1 MRLFCFSARNGR
13 PSGSLRAL
21 HYPSVLLL
29 SALLAV
35 PPVPLTAGTR
45 KGDKLLNQARTE
57 ENKGNFDKSVTLS
70 EQAMEQDPGDPA
82 YILQLRR
89 VRVEAS
95 FAHLKTARQLR
106 GDGKLEQALAEFE
119 KALSFD
125 PSSDIARQEIE
136 RTKQMIERNKNP
148 NAPPGGSAAASSPNG
163 ALTEA
168 DKKLTP
174 VELEKKNMMQR
185 IDSLLPVPEL
195 RPLNDDLIDLKMS
208 NKPRILFETVCK
220 VAGVNVLFDPD
231 YNSQQQIQQV
241 QIDLNRTTLEQ
252 ALDQLSVVT
261 KSFWKPL
268 SANTIFVTL
277 DNQTKRR
284 EYAEEEVKVFYL
296 SNATLPT
303 ELQEMQTAIRTLF
316 NVTHIMVYTAQNAI
330 VVRAEADTML
340 LVEKTIAELDKPRSE
355 VIVDVMVM
363 EVSSTYTRNLAA
375 GLSQGL
381 NTSANFAPR
390 PGITT
395 PGLQSSSSTS
405 TTGTTTTT
413 GTTST
418 TGTTTGTTGTTGTTS
433 TSVTSIPFSQ
443 LGHISSADYSVSTL
457 PGATLEAMLSDSSTR
472 VLQAPQIRAA
482 DSTKATLNIG
492 EKVPTATGSF
502 QPGVAGVGVSPL
514 VNTQFSY
521 LDVGVNMEITPHV
534 HDGNEISMHVA
545 LDISQVATTVNIG
558 GIDEP
563 EIAQNKIATDVR
575 LHEGEVNL
583 ISGIIQKTDSRSITG
598 FPGLANLPIIGHLF
612 NSETKEKD
620 RSELVIVLIP
630 HIVRSPNITPS
641 DLQAVA
647 SGNETQI
654 KVSRAPRVAAV
665 GQKPQ
670 DGIVAGPSTVAP
682 AAPPATAPPATAPP
696 ATAPPTPAGPAL
708 PGGPARIS
716 FLPGVATTSVN
727 GAITVNLYAEN
738 VNDLLSASAHLQFD
752 PKILRITSITA
763 GDLTQRNAGQLQPS
777 KNILNEVGSADVSV
791 SRGPGTP
798 GVSGSGGLFSITF
811 QAIAS
816 GNTSVVVSNVTMN
829 SSTSQPIPSNLPAP
843 LAVNVR

>member
-1 MRLFCFSARNGR
+1 MPPA
-13 PSGSLRAL
+13 P
-21 HYPSVLLL
+21 
-29 SALLAV
+29 LA
-35 PPVPLTAGTR
+35 AGTR
-45 KGDKLLNQARTE
+45 KGDKLVNQARTE
-57 ENKGNFDKSVTLS
+57 ENKGNFDKSVSLS
-70 EQAMEQDPGDPA
+70 EEAVQQDPGDPA
-82 YILQLRR
+82 YLLQLRR
-89 VRVEAS
+89 VRVEAG

-106 GDGKLEQALAEFE
+106 ADGKLEQALAEFE

-148 NAPPGGSAAASSPNG
+148 NAGQGGPAAAAAPPSG
-163 ALTEA
+163 ALSEA
-168 DKKLTP
+168 DRNLTP
-174 VELEKKNMMQR
+174 VELEKKNMRER

-195 RPLNDDLIDLKMS
+195 RPLNDDLIDLKMT
-208 NKPRILFETVCK
+208 NKPRVLFETVCK

-241 QIDLNRTTLEQ
+241 QIDLSRTTLEQ
-252 ALDQLSVVT
+252 ALDQLGVVT

-268 SANTIFVTL
+268 SPNTIFVTL
-277 DNQTKRR
+277 DNPTKRR
-284 EYAEEEVKVFYL
+284 EYAEEVVKVFYL
-296 SNATLPT
+296 SNAGQPT
-303 ELQEMQTAIRTLF
+303 ELQELQTAIRTLF
-316 NVTHIMVYTAQNAI
+316 NVTHVMAYTAQSAI
-330 VVRAEADTML
+330 VVRAEADTMM

-375 GLSQGL
+375 GLANGI
-381 NTSANFAPR
+381 NTSAVFAPR

-395 PGLQSSSSTS
+395 PGVQSSSNNNNNNTSTA

-413 GTTST
+413 NGTTANGST
-418 TGTTTGTTGTTGTTS
+418 GGTGTGSTG
-433 TSVTSIPFSQ
+433 VTSIPFTALS
-443 LGHISSADYSVSTL
+443 HISSADYSVSTL
-457 PGATLEAMLSDSSTR
+457 PGAQLEAMLSDSTTR

-521 LDVGVNMEITPHV
+521 LDVGVNLEITPHV
-534 HDGNEISMHVA
+534 NDGNEVSMHVA
-545 LDISQVATTVNIG
+545 VDISQVANSVNIG

-583 ISGIIQKTDSRSITG
+583 ISGIIQKTDSRQISG
-598 FPGLANLPIIGHLF
+598 FPGLANLPVIGHLF
-612 NSETKEKD
+612 NSETKTKD

-630 HIVRSPNITPS
+630 HIVRSPTISPS

-647 SGNETQI
+647 SGNETTI
-654 KVSRAPRVAAV
+654 KVSRAPRAAAP
-665 GQKPQ
+665 GQRPQ
-670 DGIVAGPSTVAP
+670 DGVVAGPSTVAP

-696 ATAPPTPAGPAL
+696 ATAPPAPAGPAL
-708 PGGPARIS
+708 PGGPARVS
-716 FLPGVATTSVN
+716 FLPGVANTTVN
-727 GAITVNLYAEN
+727 GSFTVNLYAEN
-738 VNDLLSASAHLQFD
+738 VNDLLSATAHLQFD
-752 PKILRITSITA
+752 PKVLRVTNISA
-763 GDLTQRNAGQLQPS
+763 GDLTQRNAAQLQPS
-777 KNILNEVGSADVSV
+777 RNILNEVGSADMSI

-811 QAIAS
+811 QAIGK
-816 GNTSVVVSNVTMN
+816 GNTSVMVSNVTLN
-829 SSTSQPIPSNLPAP
+829 SSTSQAIASNVPAP
-843 LAVNVR
+843 LTVRVQ